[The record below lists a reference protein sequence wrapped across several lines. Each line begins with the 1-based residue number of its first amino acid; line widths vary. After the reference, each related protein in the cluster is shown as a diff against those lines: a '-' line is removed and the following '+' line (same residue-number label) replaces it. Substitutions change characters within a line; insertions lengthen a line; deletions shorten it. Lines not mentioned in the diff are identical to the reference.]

1 MYIEAL
7 HKRIIARH
15 LSGKAG
21 LEPLNTDSMA
31 AMVPGQAPW
40 PKQIQIP
47 SAPPEL
53 QQGIQWSPTDWGK
66 NAEDFYGQYTSEA
79 PEA

>member
-21 LEPLNTDSMA
+21 LEPLNTDSIVDMNQLA
-31 AMVPGQAPW
+31 AD
-40 PKQIQIP
+40 
-47 SAPPEL
+47 SAN
-53 QQGIQWSPTDWGK
+53 S
-66 NAEDFYGQYTSEA
+66 
-79 PEA
+79 